1 MEYYNTYTSQLY
13 TAMNGMK
20 VKDEC
25 VLYICIG
32 KDITNNITVE
42 NFNPFSIFSMNKTD
56 VYLMSTNNIK
66 VEFYND
72 NKNLVKLIE
81 TKINDML
88 TTSNTKYNKW
98 IEIKNQEDISKLKS
112 TFDIIYDI
120 CFGFCWKGSNDPSL
134 FEHFC
139 YIIYGPIMMILTII
153 FYVVCFPICNIY
165 DCCCGRYTSLITL
178 VQKELSTGN
187 YVYTNVIDDEIL
199 NNIKSIVSEVN
210 VSSDMDITTGS
221 FKWQYVCKHF
231 DTDNDYDVIHN
242 ADIFYFQISLKPSN
256 NNNNNNNND
265 DVVLEVI
272 TTDNTQIN
280 NNGNYSSIP
289 IEDV

>member
-1 MEYYNTYTSQLY
+1 MEYYDTYTSQLY

-25 VLYICIG
+25 VLFIFIG
-32 KDITNNITVE
+32 KDVINNINVE
-42 NFNPFSIFSMNKTD
+42 NFNPLAIFSMNKKD
-56 VYLMSTNNIK
+56 VYLMSSNNIK
-66 VEFYND
+66 EEFYKD

-81 TKINDML
+81 NKINDIL

-120 CFGFCWKGSNDPSL
+120 CFGSCWKASNDPSW
-134 FEHFC
+134 FEHCC
-139 YIIYGPIMMILTII
+139 YIIYGPIMMILLII
-153 FYVVCFPICNIY
+153 FYIVFFPLCNIY
-165 DCCCGRYTSLITL
+165 DCCCGRYTALISL

-187 YVYTNVIDDEIL
+187 YVYTNVIDNEIL

-210 VSSDMDITTGS
+210 VLSSDMDIKTGS
-221 FKWQYVCKHF
+221 LKWQYVCKHF
-231 DTDNDYDVIHN
+231 DTDNDYDVNHN
-242 ADIFYFQISLKPSN
+242 ADIFYFQISLKPSH
-256 NNNNNNNND
+256 NNNNND

-272 TTDNTQIN
+272 TTDNIQVN
-280 NNGNYSSIP
+280 NNGNYNSIP
-289 IEDV
+289 VEDV